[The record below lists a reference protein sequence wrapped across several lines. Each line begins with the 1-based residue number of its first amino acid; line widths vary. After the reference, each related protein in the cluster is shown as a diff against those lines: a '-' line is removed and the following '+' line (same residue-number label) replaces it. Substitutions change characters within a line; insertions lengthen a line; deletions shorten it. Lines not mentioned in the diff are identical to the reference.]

1 MGGGNEQDVLWWEL
15 GSRECGGGESKRG
28 APSGVKVPC
37 TPRAEV
43 NSGGVPWLPAS
54 LQDEGRRR
62 LREEEEEIWA
72 CEREQSKAQPS

>member
-1 MGGGNEQDVLWWEL
+1 VGGGNEQDVLWWEL
-15 GSRECGGGESKRG
+15 GSRECGGGEPKRG